1 MRRKS
6 RNQKNKGN
14 INLTKDKIGKR
25 SKKEKIKKKEREDMT
40 QLKILK
46 ETKLNPRRAL
56 MEIS

>member
-25 SKKEKIKKKEREDMT
+25 SKKDKIKKKERKDMT